1 MRFLTENNKIFNT
14 YYRIYLENVE
24 KQDAISKLSNFLE
37 GGLKPYAADF
47 VEAGEKY
54 NVDPFLTAS
63 IAMLE
68 TGRGTAP
75 VLTKYKNVSGK
86 YDSGTKTHYAYS
98 NVRDSVYDQARF
110 LRQNYLNRGLTTFN
124 DIGAKYAPA
133 GAANDPKGTN
143 KDWPINVAKFYSQA
157 TNGST
162 QLIAAGQFDP
172 SIIPASGEQETPE
185 PQGPEGALQKIT
197 SGLSMIKKAA
207 TGT

>member
-1 MRFLTENNKIFNT
+1 MKFLAENHKIFEK
-14 YYRIYLENVE
+14 YYKIYLKENVDRQE
-24 KQDAISKLSNFLE
+24 AINKLSNFLE

-75 VLTKYKNVSGK
+75 VLTKHKNVSGR
-86 YDSGTKTHYAYS
+86 YDSARKTHYTYS
-98 NVRDSVYDQARF
+98 NLRDSIYDQARF
-110 LRQNYLNRGLTTFN
+110 LRQNYLNRGLTTFK
-124 DIGAKYAPA
+124 DIGNKYAPP
-133 GAANDPKGTN
+133 GAANDPNNTN
-143 KDWPINVAKFYSQA
+143 KDWPANVAKLYSQV
-157 TNGST
+157 TGGST
-162 QLIAAGQFDP
+162 QLVAAGEFDP
-172 SIIPASGEQETPE
+172 SIIPSTDTDQPEGE
-185 PQGPEGALQKIT
+185 GPEGALQKIS